1 MKQMEGIMNTTI
13 IVIDFKIPLSVADKE
28 DSKKVLRCALVFAL
42 MLWLS
47 GKQLECLFLELKEE
61 IIWY

>member
-28 DSKKVLRCALVFAL
+28 DSKKG
-42 MLWLS
+42 S
-47 GKQLECLFLELKEE
+47 IYK
-61 IIWY
+61 I